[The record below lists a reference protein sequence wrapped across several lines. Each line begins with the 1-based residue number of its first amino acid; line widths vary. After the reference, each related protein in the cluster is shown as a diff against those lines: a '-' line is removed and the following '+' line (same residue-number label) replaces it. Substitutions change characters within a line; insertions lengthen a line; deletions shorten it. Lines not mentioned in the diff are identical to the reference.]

1 MNVVFREPLVST
13 ERSIY
18 ERLSLPKNNLW
29 VFGYG
34 SLMWNPGFSYT
45 ESIRGKIYGYHRSL
59 CLRSVRYRG
68 TDSRPGLVFG
78 LDRGGSCTG
87 MCYRLEVARQREIAS
102 YLQDREMLNDAYD
115 PFIRTVNLDDG
126 RCVDAIVFVV
136 KRQHPSYVR
145 NLTPDQI
152 AGIVA
157 NASGQRGPNLDYVI
171 STIKVLEEFG
181 IRDRELNNVGRL
193 ASAQLAKNSEFD
205 HG

>member
-1 MNVVFREPLVST
+1 MNAVFREPLVSADQ
-13 ERSIY
+13 SIY
-18 ERLSLPKNNLW
+18 ERLSLPRNNLW

-45 ESIRGKIYGYHRSL
+45 EARRGKIYGYHRSL

-87 MCYRLEVARQREIAS
+87 MCYKLEVDRQREIAG

-115 PFIRTVNLDDG
+115 PFIRPVNLDDG

-145 NLTPDQI
+145 DLTPDQI

-157 NASGQRGPNLDYVI
+157 SASGQRGPNLDYVI

-193 ASAQLAKNSEFD
+193 ASAHSAKNSGFN

>member
-1 MNVVFREPLVST
+1 MSEAYREVSVST
-13 ERSIY
+13 DQSIY
-18 ERLSLPKNNLW
+18 EKLRLPRSNLW

-34 SLMWNPGFSYT
+34 SLMWDPGFPFS
-45 ESIRGKIYGYHRSL
+45 ESKRGRIFGYHRSL

-68 TDSRPGLVFG
+68 TDSNPGLVFG

-87 MCYRLEVARQREIAS
+87 ICYRLNSNRQREVAS
-102 YLQDREMLNDAYD
+102 YLQDREMLNNAYE
-115 PFIRTVNLDDG
+115 PYIRSVTLDDG

-145 NLTPDQI
+145 NLTSSQI

-157 NASGQRGPNLDYVI
+157 SASGQRGANLDYVI
-171 STIKVLEEFG
+171 STIKILEKFG
-181 IRDRELNNVGRL
+181 IHDRELKNVGKL
-193 ASAQLAKNSEFD
+193 ASAQSARETQIH

>member
-1 MNVVFREPLVST
+1 MNAVFREPSVSADQ
-13 ERSIY
+13 SIF
-18 ERLSLPKNNLW
+18 ERLSLPKSNLW

-45 ESIRGKIYGYHRSL
+45 EARRGKIYGYHRSL

-87 MCYRLEVARQREIAS
+87 MCYQLEVTRQREIAG

-145 NLTPDQI
+145 DLTPDQI

-171 STIKVLEEFG
+171 STIKVLEKFG

-193 ASAQLAKNSEFD
+193 ASAQSSKNSEFN